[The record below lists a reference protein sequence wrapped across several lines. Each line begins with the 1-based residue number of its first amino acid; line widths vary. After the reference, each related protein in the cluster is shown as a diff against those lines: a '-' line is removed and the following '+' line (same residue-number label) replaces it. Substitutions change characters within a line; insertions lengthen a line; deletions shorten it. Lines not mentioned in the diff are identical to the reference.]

1 MRDNGALPVAE
12 GIHLSGV
19 SKGFGRRGQRV
30 EALRGIDLEVA
41 EGELVSLIGPSG
53 CGKTTL
59 LRVIGGLLEADA
71 GVVRVGTLPPDEA
84 RRRKHFGFVPQV
96 PALLPWRDVLGNVE
110 LLGEVNR
117 RHGTAP
123 RLDARTLLA
132 QVGLTGF
139 EHAHPRELSG
149 GMQQRV
155 ALARAMALCAPV
167 LLMDEPLAALDEI
180 TRADMRHLVLDV
192 WERSGATCVFV
203 THSIEEAVL
212 LSDRVVVMAP
222 RPGHITAIEP
232 IDLPRPRPRGVEDE
246 PRFHEHVRRI
256 RQALGAGK
264 R

>member
-1 MRDNGALPVAE
+1 MSDPEVLPTAE
-12 GIHLSGV
+12 GIRVEGV
-19 SKGFGRRGQRV
+19 SKTFGRRGQTV

-59 LRVIGGLLEADA
+59 LRIIGGLLPADT
-71 GVVRVGTLPPDEA
+71 GVVRVGTLDADEA
-84 RRRKHFGFVPQV
+84 RRRKHFGFVPQS
-96 PALLPWRDVLGNVE
+96 PALLPWRDVLANVE

-117 RHGTAP
+117 RHGADG
-123 RLDARTLLA
+123 RLDARSLLA

-167 LLMDEPLAALDEI
+167 LLMDEPLAALDEL
-180 TRADMRHLVLDV
+180 TRSDMRHLILDV
-192 WERSGATCVFV
+192 WERSRATCVFV

-222 RPGHITAIEP
+222 RPGHITTIEH
-232 IDLPRPRPRGVEDE
+232 IDLERPRPRGIEDD
-246 PRFHEHVRRI
+246 PRFHDHVRRV
-256 RQALGAGK
+256 RRALEAG
-264 R
+264 RG